1 MCNSIIATMLDVV
14 PHLDS
19 DLHSKLHAIQLSY
32 ELSYTCSEIAAWM
45 SILLRVGHI
54 YPAGNPYGAQ
64 CPAGEWLDKLQRYT
78 QASELVIRPNPKK
91 ASEPEVAMQAEGER
105 VLRALSPQVQ

>member
-19 DLHSKLHAIQLSY
+19 DLQSKLHAIQLSY
-32 ELSYTCSEIAAWM
+32 ELSYTCSEIAVWM

-54 YPAGNPYGAQ
+54 YPAMTPQLELGTPMEHSA
-64 CPAGEWLDKLQRYT
+64 LQESGWTNCRGT
-78 QASELVIRPNPKK
+78 PRRP
-91 ASEPEVAMQAEGER
+91 S
-105 VLRALSPQVQ
+105 LS

>member
-1 MCNSIIATMLDVV
+1 MDEHT
-14 PHLDS
+14 
-19 DLHSKLHAIQLSY
+19 SKGRAHISSY
-32 ELSYTCSEIAAWM
+32 DPTA
-45 SILLRVGHI
+45 R
-54 YPAGNPYGAQ
+54 AGNPYGAQ